1 MKKIIFCTQRYR
13 PNKEGTSKEIKI
25 LVENN
30 NGHVHDIHL
39 DGVTQLKFGHKISSY
54 HALFYPLTFFPI
66 YLLLKFSPQ
75 RIIHVYTSLCDR
87 PYLPFLPK
95 KKMIITSTNFF
106 CEERIRRKLKYLKKT
121 KKIIIESEIQKKE
134 LLAAGISEEKIGLIY
149 PPVNLNEFN
158 YNDINKELNEKHS
171 RKWNKSD
178 KKKSEFVI
186 LDASCPGKNKDLEKR
201 GVNLILS
208 ADANLK
214 ETVINLLWRGGEFK
228 EFEEYI
234 KKKELKKIKIE
245 NKIYHSMN
253 EVYAK
258 IHATII
264 PYLKLD
270 ENLKLIPNSA
280 IESLAAGKP
289 LIVSSQ
295 TGIAEIVSKSKCGV
309 VFDPNLNNLLEA
321 IDNLKKN
328 YLKYQRNC
336 RKTAEYYFS
345 EEKFIQ
351 SYKKIYEEM

>member
-75 RIIHVYTSLCDR
+75 RIIHVYLPLSDR
-87 PYLPFLPK
+87 PSFLFLPK
-95 KKMIITSTNFF
+95 
-106 CEERIRRKLKYLKKT
+106 

-345 EEKFIQ
+345 
-351 SYKKIYEEM
+351 

>member
-13 PNKEGTSKEIKI
+13 PNKEATSKEIKI

-30 NGHVHDIHL
+30 NGQVHDIHL
-39 DGVTQLKFGHKISSY
+39 DGVTKLKFDRKMSSY
-54 HALFYPLTFFPI
+54 HAIFYPLTFFPL
-66 YLLLKFSPQ
+66 YFLLKSSPQ

-106 CEERIRRKLKYLKKT
+106 GEERIRKKLKYLKKT
-121 KKIIIESEIQKKE
+121 KKIIIESEIQRKE
-134 LLAAGISEEKIGLIY
+134 LFAAGISEEKISLIY

-158 YNDINKELNEKHS
+158 YNEIDKELNKF
-171 RKWNKSD
+171 D
-178 KKKSEFVI
+178 KKNSEFMI

-201 GVNLILS
+201 GINLILS
-208 ADANLK
+208 ADTYLRR
-214 ETVINLLWRGGEFK
+214 TVINLLWRGGEFK
-228 EFEEYI
+228 EFEKCI
-234 KKKELKKIKIE
+234 KKRELKNIKIE
-245 NKIYHSMN
+245 NKIYSSMN
-253 EVYAK
+253 GVYANA
-258 IHATII
+258 HATII

-295 TGIAEIVSKSKCGV
+295 TGIAEIVRKSKCGV
-309 VFDPNLNNLLEA
+309 VFDPNLNSLLEA
-321 IDNLKKN
+321 IDTLKKN
-328 YLKYQRNC
+328 YLKYQQNC